1 MAHDSPDPLAQYI
14 PFTSRIWEYYR
25 SNKRA
30 FPWRETTNPYHI
42 VVSEVMLQQTQT
54 DRVVEKYCAFI
65 KVLSTF
71 DALAIIDFAELL
83 GLWSGL
89 GYNRRALYL
98 QSLACTV
105 VEQHGGI
112 LPDDPEILV
121 ELPGI
126 GKATAASITAFAFNK
141 PTVFIETNIR
151 AVFIH
156 EFFSGRGDVHDREIM
171 PLVAATVDQ
180 QNPREWYYA
189 LMDYGVMLKKK
200 YKNPSRRSVHHTQ
213 QSRFEGSE
221 RQIRGMILRVLLEQQ
236 LLAREDFYVRIPRD
250 PERIDKNLDALCSE
264 GFLMQH
270 GELYSL
276 AQSSREAK

>member
-1 MAHDSPDPLAQYI
+1 M
-14 PFTSRIWEYYR
+14 IWEYYAAH
-25 SNKRA
+25 KRL

-54 DRVVEKYCAFI
+54 DRVVDKYCAFI
-65 KVLSTF
+65 KNFSSF
-71 DALAIIDFAELL
+71 QELAEADFAELL
-83 GLWSGL
+83 SLWSGL

-98 QSLACTV
+98 QSLARMV
-105 VEQHGGI
+105 VEQYGGI
-112 LPDDPEILV
+112 LPDQPDILV
-121 ELPGI
+121 QLPGI
-126 GKATAASITAFAFNK
+126 GKATAASITAFAFNT

-156 EFFSGRGDVHDREIM
+156 EFFRERTDVHDRELL

-180 QNPREWYYA
+180 HNPREWYYA

-200 YKNPSRRSVHHTQ
+200 YKNPSRRSAHHTQ

-221 RQIRGMILRVLLEQQ
+221 RQIRGMILRALLEQP
-236 LLAREDFYVRIPRD
+236 LLAREDLHARIPRE
-250 PERIDKNLDALCSE
+250 PQRINNNLDALCAE
-264 GFLMQH
+264 GFLMQY
-270 GELYSL
+270 GELYAL

>member
-1 MAHDSPDPLAQYI
+1 MDIKHANFIATIWDYYAAHK
-14 PFTSRIWEYYR
+14 R
-25 SNKRA
+25 S

-54 DRVVEKYCAFI
+54 DRVVEKYLAFI
-65 KVLSTF
+65 QALPTF
-71 DALAIIDFAELL
+71 QALASVDFSELL
-83 GLWSGL
+83 ALWSGL

-98 QSLACTV
+98 QSLARAV
-105 VEQHGGI
+105 VEQYGGE
-112 LPDDPEILV
+112 LPNDPELLV

-156 EFFSGRGDVHDREIM
+156 EFFSDRTDVHDREII
-171 PLVAATVDQ
+171 PLVTATVDQ
-180 QNPREWYYA
+180 QNAREWYYA

-200 YKNPSRRSVHHTQ
+200 HKNPSRRSTHHTQ

-221 RQIRGMILRVLLEQQ
+221 RQIRGMILRALLEQP
-236 LLAREDFYVRIPRD
+236 LLAREDFYARIPRE
-250 PERIDKNLDALCSE
+250 PQRIDNNLDALCGE
-264 GFLMQH
+264 GFLMQR
-270 GELYSL
+270 GELYLL
-276 AQSSREAK
+276 AQSSRDM